1 MLFEK
6 IPHFQRLVLPKIS
19 LRLVLIGPVVL
30 QVLAIAALTGY
41 LSWRNGSEAVSES
54 ASRLSEEVTHRIDNH
69 LRSLSEPPYLLL
81 QWNAIAVKNGSL
93 DVTNFE
99 KLRQTFWQQTSL
111 SSSVQTLYFANP
123 QGDFLQIDRNQTP
136 TMTQR
141 DADTV
146 PNWEVYSVDSEGNP
160 LELLRQQP
168 YDPRTRP
175 WYQKAIETQKPVWS
189 DIYVFAD
196 PVVLGITPTVPLY
209 DSEDSLLG
217 VMAVDLTL
225 QQISD
230 FLSRLS
236 LSQMGT
242 VFIVER
248 NGDLVASS
256 TGEVAVATS
265 ETPKRLQA
273 VDSEAVQV
281 RDTAR
286 ALQARL
292 GDWQEIDKPEQISQ
306 EINEEVVYLRV
317 TPFRDE
323 RGLDWLVVTA
333 IPEDNFVGQ
342 IQANTRATIVLC
354 AIALV
359 GSTILA
365 LFTSR
370 WIARPIW
377 RFART
382 SQAIAHQ
389 STFSLS
395 GEDLHLPVPGSRI
408 HEFAMLSEALN
419 QMLVQLHQSQADLQL
434 KVEERTEAL
443 SQEMRDRLSAEDKF
457 AKVFQ
462 SSPDPIA
469 IVRLDNGCFV
479 EVNESFLET
488 TGYTLPETLGQTALG
503 LNLWVSFRERYQLL
517 AALRRTQAVHNK
529 EVQFRVKSGEIR
541 TVLLSA
547 EILDLGGV
555 DCVLYLVSDI
565 SDRVAVQHALQEAEA
580 RYRSIFENAAE
591 GIFQIASQGE
601 YLSVNPA
608 LAKMLG
614 YESPEA
620 FMAQQPQA
628 QAFYVNRGDWLEF
641 VEAIARQEAISKLEY
656 QMQRRDGRQIWVSQ
670 NARVV
675 RDRDGQIAYY
685 EGTLENITR
694 RKQAEASLIEKE
706 RYLRLVLDNIPQ
718 QVFWKDK
725 DCIFL
730 GCNRNWAQ
738 AAQLGDPDTVIGLT
752 DYDLLPPLVADRFRE
767 ADRRVM
773 DRNQAEFNQVE
784 MKQKPAPNGQRSW
797 LDVSKIPIQDELG
810 EVIGILGVI
819 EDITQRK
826 HAEEALRREQQKSE
840 SLLLNI
846 LPSAI
851 AKRLKENPG
860 AIAEQFDQVTILFA
874 DIVGFT
880 PLSARLPAT
889 ELVQFL
895 NKIVSEFDQLAAQLG
910 LEKIKTIGDAYMVA
924 GGLPVPRR
932 DHADAIAQMALG
944 MQERIAKVSEAF
956 GEPLQL
962 RIGINSGPV
971 VAGVIGVAKFI
982 YDLWGDT
989 VNVASR
995 MESLGQASRIQTT
1008 NATYELLKSVYR
1020 FEKRGTIEVKG
1031 KGAMTTYW
1039 LLGKY

>member
-1 MLFEK
+1 MVFEK
-6 IPHFQRLVLPKIS
+6 VKSVQRLVPPKIS
-19 LRLVLIGPVVL
+19 LRLVLIGPIVL
-30 QVLAIAALTGY
+30 QVLGIAALTGY
-41 LSWRNGSEAVSES
+41 LSWRNGSEAISES
-54 ASRLSEEVTHRIDNH
+54 AANLSEEVTYRIDSH

-81 QWNAIAVKNGSL
+81 EWNAIAVKNGSL
-93 DVTNFE
+93 NVDNFAR
-99 KLRQTFWQQTSL
+99 LRQVFWQQTGL
-111 SSSVQTLYFANP
+111 SNSVTTLYFANP
-123 QGDFLQIDRNQTP
+123 EGEFLQVDRENTPTLSVRTNQTAP
-136 TMTQR
+136 
-141 DADTV
+141 D
-146 PNWEVYSVDSEGNP
+146 WEVY
-160 LELLRQQP
+160 ELDANGEPTRILRTKE
-168 YDPRTRP
+168 YDPRVRP
-175 WYQKAIETQKPVWS
+175 WYQKAIAAGNPVWS
-189 DIYVFAD
+189 DIYLFAD
-196 PVVLGITPTVPLY
+196 PVVLGITPSVPIY
-209 DSEDSLLG
+209 NAENRLLG

-225 QQISD
+225 EQISD
-230 FLSRLS
+230 FLSS
-236 LSQMGT
+236 LSISRTGT
-242 VFIVER
+242 VFILER
-248 NGDLVASS
+248 DGKLVASS
-256 TGEVAVATS
+256 TGNATIAAES
-265 ETPKRLQA
+265 TRLNA
-273 VDSEAVQV
+273 TNHKDSQV
-281 RDTAR
+281 RQAAL
-286 ALQARL
+286 ALQNRF
-292 GDWQEIDKPEQISQ
+292 GDWQQIREPAQIPVEIDNQR
-306 EINEEVVYLRV
+306 VYARV
-317 TPFRDE
+317 TPFVDE
-323 RGLDWLVVTA
+323 RGLDWLVVTV
-333 IPEDNFVGQ
+333 IPEANFIGQ

-365 LFTSR
+365 LYSSR
-370 WIARPIW
+370 WIAKPIW

-389 STFSLS
+389 SSWS
-395 GEDLHLPVPGSRI
+395 GEDLNHPVPGSRI
-408 HEFAMLSEALN
+408 QEFAMLADALN
-419 QMLVQLHQSQADLQL
+419 QMLAQLHQSQADLQL

-443 SQEMRDRLSAEDKF
+443 SQEMRDRLQAEDKF
-457 AKVFQ
+457 RKVFQ

-479 EVNESFLET
+479 EVNESFLEIS
-488 TGYTLPETLGQTALG
+488 GHPLPEVIGQTALG
-503 LNLWVSFRERYQLL
+503 LQLWVNPRERCQLL
-517 AALRRTQAVHNK
+517 AALRKFRAVHNQ

-547 EILDLGGV
+547 EVLDLGGV

-565 SDRVAVQHALQEAEA
+565 TDRVAVQRALQQAEA
-580 RYRSIFENAAE
+580 QYRSIFENAAE
-591 GIFQIASQGE
+591 GIFQIAPQGE

-608 LAKMLG
+608 LAKMFG
-614 YESPEA
+614 FASPEE

-628 QAFYVNRGDWLEF
+628 QAFYSHADGWQNF
-641 VEAIARQEAISKLEY
+641 VTAIATQDSVSKLEY
-656 QMQRRDGRQIWVSQ
+656 QVQRRDGQTIWVSQ
-670 NARVV
+670 NARAV
-675 RDRDGQIAYY
+675 RDRDRQLLYY

-694 RKQAEASLIEKE
+694 RKQAEAALKEKE

-725 DCIFL
+725 NCVFL

-738 AAQLGDPDTVIGLT
+738 AAQLSDPDAVIGLT
-752 DYDLLPPLVADRFRE
+752 DYDLLPSTVAGRFRE

-773 DRNQAEFNQVE
+773 ASNQPEFHQVE
-784 MKQKPAPNGQRSW
+784 MKQKPAANGQRLW
-797 LDVSKIPIQDELG
+797 LDVSKIPIQDETG
-810 EVIGILGVI
+810 AVIGILGVI

-889 ELVQFL
+889 ELVDFL
-895 NKIVSEFDQLAAQLG
+895 NKIVSEFDQLAAQFG

-924 GGLPVPRR
+924 GGLPVPRE
-932 DHADAIAQMALG
+932 DHAVAIAQMALK
-944 MQERIAKVSEAF
+944 MQERITKVSAVS
-956 GEPLQL
+956 GENLQL

-995 MESLGQASRIQTT
+995 MESMGQAGKIQTT
-1008 NATYELLKSVYR
+1008 HATYQLLKSEYR

-1039 LLGKY
+1039 LQGKSC